1 MDKCYDIAVIGG
13 GAAGLVAAIAAKR
26 HRGDLSVALLE
37 REDRVG
43 KKLLRTGNGRCNITN
58 KYVCEDRYHG
68 ADPEFVEA
76 AFDRFPVATV
86 ERFFASVGVMIEYV
100 PDGRA
105 YPTSHQASSVVDA
118 LRFAAAELSVETI
131 CDFDT
136 AKIAPKN
143 GGFAIFGKEKLFA
156 KRVIVAVGSSAGL
169 RRAATPLLENMG
181 YKSVDIKP
189 AIVALKTDPFYV
201 RQLKGIKFDGEIS
214 AMKDSVKLATSSGEI
229 LFAED
234 GVSGPPAL
242 NIARLI
248 SHKRADQIS
257 LDIFPAYSF
266 ETLLKLLESRRVLL
280 GGRNMDEFFTGM
292 VNKRLGQII
301 VKYSGLSL
309 SDKAADISD
318 DKLEVLAWALK
329 DFRIKAIGTLPL
341 SSAQVAA
348 GGIATDQ
355 FSPFT
360 LESKLHKGL
369 YAVGEVLDIDGDC
382 GGFNLQWA
390 WSSGLLAAES
400 ACASFEE

>member
-1 MDKCYDIAVIGG
+1 MDKSYDIAVIGG
-13 GAAGLVAAIAAKR
+13 GAAGLAAAIAAKR
-26 HRGDLSVALLE
+26 QRGDLSVAVIE

-76 AFDRFPVATV
+76 AFDRFPVATT
-86 ERFFASVGVMIEYV
+86 ERFFASIGVMMEYV
-100 PDGRA
+100 ADGRA

-118 LRFAAAELSVETI
+118 LRFAANDLAVDTV
-131 CDFDT
+131 CDFEVQS
-136 AKIAPKN
+136 IRPK
-143 GGFAIFGKEKLFA
+143 GEGFVIEGKERLFA

-169 RRAATPLLENMG
+169 RRAATPLLEKMG

-189 AIVALKTDPFYV
+189 AIVAIKTDPFFV

-214 AMKDSVKLATSSGEI
+214 AVKDSVRLATSAGEI

-248 SHKRADQIS
+248 SHKKADQVS
-257 LDIFPAYSF
+257 LDIFPAFSF
-266 ETLLKLLESRRVLL
+266 EELVKLLKSRRVLL
-280 GGRNMDEFFTGM
+280 GSRNMDEFFTGM

-309 SDKAADISD
+309 SDRAADLSD
-318 DKLEVLAWALK
+318 DKLVVLAWALK
-329 DFRIKAIGTLPL
+329 DFRIKATGTQPL
-341 SSAQVAA
+341 AAAQVAA
-348 GGIATDQ
+348 GGIATSE

-360 LESKLHKGL
+360 MESRRHKGL

-400 ACASFEE
+400 ACASFE

>member
-1 MDKCYDIAVIGG
+1 MDKSYDIAVIGG
-13 GAAGLVAAIAAKR
+13 GAAGLAAAIAAKR
-26 HRGDLSVALLE
+26 QRGDLSVAVIE

-76 AFDRFPVATV
+76 AFDRFPVATT
-86 ERFFASVGVMIEYV
+86 ERFFTSIGVMMEYV
-100 PDGRA
+100 ADGRA

-118 LRFAAAELSVETI
+118 LRFAANDLAVETV
-131 CDFDT
+131 CDFEVQS
-136 AKIAPKN
+136 IRPK
-143 GGFAIFGKEKLFA
+143 GEGFVIEGKERLFA

-169 RRAATPLLENMG
+169 RRAATPLLEKMG

-189 AIVALKTDPFYV
+189 AIVAIKTDPFFV

-214 AMKDSVKLATSSGEI
+214 AVKDSVRLATSAGEI

-248 SHKRADQIS
+248 SHKKADQVS
-257 LDIFPAYSF
+257 LDIFPAFSF
-266 ETLLKLLESRRVLL
+266 KELVKLLQSRRVLL
-280 GGRNMDEFFTGM
+280 GSRNMDEFFTGM

-309 SDKAADISD
+309 SDRVADLSD

-329 DFRIKAIGTLPL
+329 DFRIKATGTQPL
-341 SSAQVAA
+341 AAAQVAA
-348 GGIATDQ
+348 GGIATSE

-360 LESKLHKGL
+360 MESKRHKGL

>member
-1 MDKCYDIAVIGG
+1 
-13 GAAGLVAAIAAKR
+13 
-26 HRGDLSVALLE
+26 
-37 REDRVG
+37 
-43 KKLLRTGNGRCNITN
+43 
-58 KYVCEDRYHG
+58 
-68 ADPEFVEA
+68 
-76 AFDRFPVATV
+76 
-86 ERFFASVGVMIEYV
+86 
-100 PDGRA
+100 
-105 YPTSHQASSVVDA
+105 
-118 LRFAAAELSVETI
+118 
-131 CDFDT
+131 
-136 AKIAPKN
+136 
-143 GGFAIFGKEKLFA
+143 
-156 KRVIVAVGSSAGL
+156 
-169 RRAATPLLENMG
+169 MG

-189 AIVALKTDPFYV
+189 AIVAIKTDPFFV

-214 AMKDSVKLATSSGEI
+214 AVKDSVRLATSAGEI

-248 SHKRADQIS
+248 SHKKADQVS
-257 LDIFPAYSF
+257 LDIFPAFSF
-266 ETLLKLLESRRVLL
+266 KELVKLLQSRRVLL
-280 GGRNMDEFFTGM
+280 GSRNMDEFFTGM

-309 SDKAADISD
+309 SDRVADLSD

-329 DFRIKAIGTLPL
+329 DFRIKATGTQPL
-341 SSAQVAA
+341 AAAQVAA
-348 GGIATDQ
+348 GGIATSE

-360 LESKLHKGL
+360 MESKRHKGL